1 MCQIQIG
8 GDGVGRTAGRIIC
21 IVRLFTHVLL
31 ISRPSIQS
39 IFGVIH
45 GLQRPAMLT
54 RRGTRLRSETH
65 LGGKRKARSV
75 QNGWSAYLLS
85 PDDGKDTCGRPA
97 RGCRRDRPSLHFS
110 NLLPPFAALPRQWPV
125 RAKVRVWTLHAF
137 MGHACIFVYM
147 RRIFLSTHGMSWKFW
162 NRRQAADF
170 LTLMLLLPALSLFSL
185 PQTGS
190 LLTNP
195 GIPKQSPP

>member
-85 PDDGKDTCGRPA
+85 PDDGKDTFEHVAGRRAVAGATVHRFIFKPF
-97 RGCRRDRPSLHFS
+97 CR
-110 NLLPPFAALPRQWPV
+110 
-125 RAKVRVWTLHAF
+125 
-137 MGHACIFVYM
+137 
-147 RRIFLSTHGMSWKFW
+147 
-162 NRRQAADF
+162 
-170 LTLMLLLPALSLFSL
+170 LLLPSHAN
-185 PQTGS
+185 G
-190 LLTNP
+190 
-195 GIPKQSPP
+195 QSEQRYGYGRCMPSWGTHAYSFICAVSFFQHMA